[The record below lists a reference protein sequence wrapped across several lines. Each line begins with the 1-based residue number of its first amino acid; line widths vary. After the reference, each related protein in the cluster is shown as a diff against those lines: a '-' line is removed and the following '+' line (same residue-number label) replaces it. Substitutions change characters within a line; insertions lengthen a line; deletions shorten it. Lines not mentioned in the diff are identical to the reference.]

1 MLWRKPVGGVALES
15 EKGVAVRKMTR
26 QPRPMSRNRKGLRAV
41 LREITY
47 SADRSAL
54 FWWMVEHHDELA
66 QAAQGR
72 RLRWKPLCE
81 RFAAL
86 GLTDVKGRVPS
97 ERTARATW
105 GRARRAVG
113 EAYAQAAT
121 KRESTPKRKYPSRVS
136 PNWRPQV
143 VEQPEPAASGA
154 PRVTSSP
161 SVQESSLGEVRGRPP
176 SEVIEFPTVDASGA
190 PLPEGHVFYR
200 GQSMLRRVA
209 EQLARIER
217 QAREMDR
224 FK

>member
-1 MLWRKPVGGVALES
+1 VAEACRRCS
-15 EKGVAVRKMTR
+15 AEDRKGVAVRKMTR
-26 QPRPMSRNRKGLRAV
+26 QLGPMSRKRKGLRAV
-41 LREITY
+41 LREIAY

-105 GRARRAVG
+105 GRARRAVTDAR
-113 EAYAQAAT
+113 EQAAN
-121 KRESTPKRKYPSRVS
+121 KPESTPKRKYPSRVS
-136 PNWRPQV
+136 PDWRPQV
-143 VEQPEPAASGA
+143 VEQPGSVASAG
-154 PRVTSSP
+154 PRVPSSA
-161 SVQESSLGEVRGRPP
+161 SVQESSLGEVRGRLP
-176 SEVIEFPTVDASGA
+176 SEVTEFPTVDPSGV